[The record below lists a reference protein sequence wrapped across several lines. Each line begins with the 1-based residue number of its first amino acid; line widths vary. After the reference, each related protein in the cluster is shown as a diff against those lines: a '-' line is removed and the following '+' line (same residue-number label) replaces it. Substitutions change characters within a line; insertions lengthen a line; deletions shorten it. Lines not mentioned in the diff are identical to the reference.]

1 MLGSP
6 VLAVMAGNRHGHA
19 VEKNRARFEAPAMGQ
34 LRMRNECQAGRRIVR
49 LPFHAISFR
58 WTARA
63 AVLTICGRCIGFTP

>member
-19 VEKNRARFEAPAMGQ
+19 VEKNRARSSAAMGQ

-63 AVLTICGRCIGFTP
+63 AVLTMCVRCIGFTP